1 MKSKIKNKYIIIIS
15 VFLMLISVIIPNF
28 IQASYDFGTDIT
40 LKGYGTV
47 PYHLRNKA
55 NDGYFVSTHL
65 VGYYDERYFLSCIL
79 LECG

>member
-47 PYHLRNKA
+47 AYHLRNKA